1 VRYQQ
6 GLFSIAKTCGQC
18 QGQGSVLKD
27 PCRGCGGS
35 GTARTTQTLNVR
47 IPAGVDTGSRLKLR
61 GEGEGGHNGGPGG
74 DLYVVLHV
82 REHSLFTR
90 QGNDIVCDV
99 PIGFTQA
106 ALGSEI
112 DVPTLNGK
120 VKMKVPA
127 GTQSGSV
134 FRLRGKGVPDVR
146 GYGTGDALVRVVIE
160 TPKKLSSKQ
169 RELLEE
175 FAKISGEEVH
185 PLSKGFLD
193 KVKEMFG

>member
-1 VRYQQ
+1 M
-6 GLFSIAKTCGQC
+6 
-18 QGQGSVLKD
+18 
-27 PCRGCGGS
+27 
-35 GTARTTQTLNVR
+35 
-47 IPAGVDTGSRLKLR
+47 
-61 GEGEGGHNGGPGG
+61 
-74 DLYVVLHV
+74 
-82 REHSLFTR
+82 
-90 QGNDIVCDV
+90 
-99 PIGFTQA
+99 
-106 ALGSEI
+106 
-112 DVPTLNGK
+112 PTLNGK
-120 VKMKVPA
+120 VKMKIPA

-160 TPKKLSSKQ
+160 TPKKLSAKQ